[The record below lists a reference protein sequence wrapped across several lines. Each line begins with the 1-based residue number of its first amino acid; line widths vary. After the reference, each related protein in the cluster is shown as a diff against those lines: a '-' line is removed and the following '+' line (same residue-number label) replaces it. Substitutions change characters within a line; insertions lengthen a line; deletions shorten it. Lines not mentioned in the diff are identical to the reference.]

1 MLTQASDFFLV
12 VFANGGVRS
21 GDESGGAIF
30 FFQERKESSP
40 VRKILNG

>member
-30 FFQERKESSP
+30 FFKKEKSP
-40 VRKILNG
+40 HLSGRS